1 MGRGI
6 CGVEGFG
13 VTQGA
18 SMPWFGS
25 FLFPLLE
32 KRRILS
38 KDILWTCFAKTSA
51 SAPVL
56 RALAPSIASAPVLH
70 ALAPSIVGDSIAL
83 HQDCI
88 SCHGFGSWRK
98 RNMLWRE
105 DKRRLGFLDE
115 NE

>member
-1 MGRGI
+1 MAWEFFVSSFGEERNF
-6 CGVEGFG
+6 VERHF
-13 VTQGA
+13 VD
-18 SMPWFGS
+18 
-25 FLFPLLE
+25 LLCE
-32 KRRILS
+32 DKFS
-38 KDILWTCFAKTSA
+38 T

-56 RALAPSIASAPVLH
+56 CALALSIASAPVLR

-98 RNMLWRE
+98 RNRLWRE
-105 DKRRLGFLDE
+105 DKRRLGLLDE

>member
-1 MGRGI
+1 MVWEFFVSSFGEEKNF
-6 CGVEGFG
+6 VERHF
-13 VTQGA
+13 VD
-18 SMPWFGS
+18 
-25 FLFPLLE
+25 LLCE
-32 KRRILS
+32 DKFS
-38 KDILWTCFAKTSA
+38 
-51 SAPVL
+51 
-56 RALAPSIASAPVLH
+56 ASAPVLH